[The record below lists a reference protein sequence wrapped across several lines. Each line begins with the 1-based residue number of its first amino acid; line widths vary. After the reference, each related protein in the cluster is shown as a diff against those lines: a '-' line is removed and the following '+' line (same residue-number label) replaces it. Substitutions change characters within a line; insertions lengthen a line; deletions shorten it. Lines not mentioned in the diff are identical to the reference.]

1 MIDLLIKEDEK
12 DLKNMGFIINEKTN
26 TYTANIIT
34 VNGIL
39 TASQHQ
45 CIGKA
50 AELFGNGIIKLS
62 TSFTIEV
69 RGIPYEKI
77 NDFRKYI
84 EKENLETGGVGP
96 KLRPVVSCIGTDCRY
111 GLTDTLSLSDEI
123 HQRIYNKY
131 KNVQLPHRFKV
142 AISGCPNDCTKINL
156 CEIGIMSQYIPNFNE
171 DKCKGCKKCSV
182 EDICPMDAC
191 KVEGE
196 KLQMD
201 KSICSNCGRCVDKC
215 YFDAIVN
222 GTYGYKVFIGGKG
235 GKVKTEARAL
245 NKVFTSK
252 EEIFDLIEKALLWPF
267 LIFLHQILYSNLFLH
282 ICNFNFTYLR
292 HIFQTNILS

>member
-45 CIGKA
+45 CISKA

-84 EKENLETGGVGP
+84 E
-96 KLRPVVSCIGTDCRY
+96 DY
-111 GLTDTLSLSDEI
+111 
-123 HQRIYNKY
+123 Y
-131 KNVQLPHRFKV
+131 K
-142 AISGCPNDCTKINL
+142 
-156 CEIGIMSQYIPNFNE
+156 SQ
-171 DKCKGCKKCSV
+171 G
-182 EDICPMDAC
+182 
-191 KVEGE
+191 
-196 KLQMD
+196 
-201 KSICSNCGRCVDKC
+201 
-215 YFDAIVN
+215 
-222 GTYGYKVFIGGKG
+222 
-235 GKVKTEARAL
+235 
-245 NKVFTSK
+245 
-252 EEIFDLIEKALLWPF
+252 F
-267 LIFLHQILYSNLFLH
+267 LIQFHSKDERFCFCEQKQNA
-282 ICNFNFTYLR
+282 T
-292 HIFQTNILS
+292 

>member
-26 TYTANIIT
+26 IYTANIIT

-39 TASQHQ
+39 TSSQHQ

-84 EKENLETGGVGP
+84 EKENL
-96 KLRPVVSCIGTDCRY
+96 DCRY

-123 HQRIYNKY
+123 HERIYNKY
-131 KNVQLPHRFKV
+131 KNV
-142 AISGCPNDCTKINL
+142 
-156 CEIGIMSQYIPNFNE
+156 
-171 DKCKGCKKCSV
+171 
-182 EDICPMDAC
+182 
-191 KVEGE
+191 
-196 KLQMD
+196 
-201 KSICSNCGRCVDKC
+201 
-215 YFDAIVN
+215 
-222 GTYGYKVFIGGKG
+222 
-235 GKVKTEARAL
+235 
-245 NKVFTSK
+245 
-252 EEIFDLIEKALLWPF
+252 
-267 LIFLHQILYSNLFLH
+267 
-282 ICNFNFTYLR
+282 
-292 HIFQTNILS
+292 